1 MLAAVYDSA
10 RTIRTRNVAVPDP
23 GPGEVRIDVAYTG
36 VCGTDLHIYH
46 GRMDSRV
53 QAPTVIGHEMS
64 GTIAAL
70 GPGVTNWA
78 LGDPV
83 TVMPLRW
90 CGTCPAC
97 LAGHS
102 HICHHLEFIGIDAAG
117 SMQNSWIVPAELL
130 VALPVSLDLASAALV
145 EPVAVAVHDV
155 RRAELDRH
163 DSAVVVG
170 GGPVGL
176 LIAQVATLAGA
187 DVLIFEVDAYRRRLA
202 AELGLR
208 AVDPLALSPVDTVNA
223 WTKGAGATAAF
234 EVSGAAAGVDTAVA
248 VLGVRGRLVQVA
260 IHPDP
265 RPVDLHRFFWREL
278 QLLGARLYNGSD
290 FVRAVELV
298 ADAKIRVRPLISATV
313 PLAEAHKAFDA
324 LETGGAMKIL
334 VDCRT
339 QVAL

>member
-10 RTIRTRNVAVPDP
+10 RNIRTRNVTVPDP
-23 GPGEVRIDVAYTG
+23 GPGQVRIDVAYTG
-36 VCGTDLHIYH
+36 ICGTDLHIFH
-46 GRMDSRV
+46 GHMDSRV

-70 GPGVTNWA
+70 GPGVTGWA

-102 HICHHLEFIGIDAAG
+102 HICQHLEFIGIDAAG

-155 RRAELDRH
+155 RRAELGRH
-163 DSAVVVG
+163 DTAVVIG

-187 DVLIFEVDAYRRRLA
+187 DVLIFEVNAYRRRLA

-208 AVDPLALSPVDTVNA
+208 AADPMAVSPVDTVNS

-298 ADAKIRVRPLISATV
+298 ADSKIRVRPLISATV

-324 LETGGAMKIL
+324 LEAGRTMKIL

-339 QVAL
+339 QVAP